1 MEINILAFGKIADI
15 TAAREW
21 KMKEVQ
27 STADVRQQLEAAYPE
42 LNGMHYLLA
51 IDKKIVTTDAPL
63 HEGAEVALLPPFS
76 GG

>member
-15 TAAREW
+15 AAAREW

-27 STADVRQQLEAAYPE
+27 STADVRQQMEAAYPE
-42 LNGMHYLLA
+42 LSGMRYLLA
-51 IDKKIVTTDAPL
+51 IDKKIITSDTPL